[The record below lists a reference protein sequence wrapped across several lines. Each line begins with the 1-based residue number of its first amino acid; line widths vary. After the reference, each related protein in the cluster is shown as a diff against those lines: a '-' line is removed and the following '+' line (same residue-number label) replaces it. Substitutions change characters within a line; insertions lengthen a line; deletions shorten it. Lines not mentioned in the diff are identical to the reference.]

1 MGLAAL
7 VLSALN
13 ACVASGLLLPWDGDF
28 VVDELGVGDLEGDDP
43 TVDPWSLRS
52 GNLQHPYQAESPDFY
67 VKLQDEMTERH
78 AAVTKSH
85 AGAQHGRP
93 PPPKSIDI
101 AFSLT
106 EGADLPAWAH
116 DILSGSW
123 GIGLSLT
130 VYVKTDGLG
139 RDEEVVLE
147 RRRGFEKVAIA
158 NLGRNEHAYVKHLAR
173 RYNTFPDVQI
183 LTKTNDVSP
192 EMIRSMVDANRNGS
206 YGFISHPWKFQR
218 RYLTV
223 RCDSAWENHALF
235 PEFCHGNTVSGTIRP
250 VKELPGWLVIRPA
263 RVQPDYCDLS
273 WPLFNRQGRLPFLH
287 EAHGEGT
294 FSIRRDVLAQFPHD
308 WYLTWSNLTYKCA
321 IRSYMGKHHDD
332 AMMEVFPLVF
342 SKERYMS
349 DFPVYHISPSTV
361 VLCDRR

>member
-1 MGLAAL
+1 MPQLL
-7 VLSALN
+7 NLTLKLST
-13 ACVASGLLLPWDGDF
+13 
-28 VVDELGVGDLEGDDP
+28 GV
-43 TVDPWSLRS
+43 
-52 GNLQHPYQAESPDFY
+52 
-67 VKLQDEMTERH
+67 
-78 AAVTKSH
+78 
-85 AGAQHGRP
+85 P

-183 LTKTNDVSP
+183 LTKTNGVSP
-192 EMIRSMVDANRNGS
+192 DMIRSMVDANRNGS
-206 YGFISHPWKFQR
+206 YGFISHPWVFQR

-235 PEFCHGNTVSGTIRP
+235 PEFCHGNTGSGTIRP

-287 EAHGEGT
+287 ETHGEGT

-308 WYLTWSNLTYKCA
+308 WYLTWSNLTYRCA
-321 IRSYMGKHHDD
+321 IPGYMGRHHDD

-361 VLCDRR
+361 ALYDKN